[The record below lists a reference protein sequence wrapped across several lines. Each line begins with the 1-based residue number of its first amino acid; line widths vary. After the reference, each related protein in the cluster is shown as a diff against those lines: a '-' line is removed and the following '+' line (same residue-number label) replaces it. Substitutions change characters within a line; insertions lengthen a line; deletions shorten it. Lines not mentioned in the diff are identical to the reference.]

1 MANEGDLSMK
11 RIAALLALAPL
22 PAVAHHPMGG
32 AVPSTPWEGFASG
45 IGHPVIGPD
54 HLAFL
59 LAAGVLAAALPRG
72 RAGLAI
78 LAFVAG
84 GLAGS
89 LAHVAGI
96 GFGPVEALVAL
107 SVAVAGAA
115 LLAGAPAALL
125 PAGFA
130 LAGLAHGHAFAE
142 AAIGAEQGPVAAYLF
157 GLAVMQA
164 FVAGAAMLAARRV
177 VAAGHGVALRRA
189 TGLAGIGLGVAF
201 LGAALIG

>member
-1 MANEGDLSMK
+1 MK
-11 RIAALLALAPL
+11 RLAALLALAPL
-22 PAVAHHPMGG
+22 PALAHHPLGG
-32 AVPSTPWEGFASG
+32 TVPSSLWEGFASG
-45 IGHPVIGPD
+45 VGHPMIGPD

-59 LAAGVLAAALPRG
+59 LAAGVLAAALPASRG
-72 RAGLAI
+72 VLAI

-84 GLAGS
+84 GFLGS

-107 SVAVAGAA
+107 SLAAAGAA

-142 AAIGAEQGPVAAYLF
+142 AIIGAEPTPLVAYLAA
-157 GLAVMQA
+157 LALTQA
-164 FVAGAAMLAARRV
+164 AIGIAAMLVARRLA
-177 VAAGHGVALRRA
+177 AAGHGVATRRV
-189 TGLAGIGLGVAF
+189 AGFAGVALGVLF
-201 LGAALIG
+201 LGASLVG

>member
-1 MANEGDLSMK
+1 MK
-11 RIAALLALAPL
+11 RLAALLALAPL
-22 PAVAHHPMGG
+22 PALAHHPLGG
-32 AVPSTPWEGFASG
+32 TVPSSLWEGFASG
-45 IGHPVIGPD
+45 VGHPMIGPD

-59 LAAGVLAAALPRG
+59 LAAGVLAAALPAARG
-72 RAGLAI
+72 ALAI

-84 GLAGS
+84 GFLGS

-107 SVAVAGAA
+107 SLAAAGAA

-142 AAIGAEQGPVAAYLF
+142 AIIGAEPTPLVAYLTALALTQAGI
-157 GLAVMQA
+157 GLLAM
-164 FVAGAAMLAARRV
+164 FVARRV
-177 VAAGHGVALRRA
+177 AAAGHGVALRRA
-189 TGLAGIGLGVAF
+189 AGFAGVALGVLF
-201 LGAALIG
+201 LGASIVG

>member
-1 MANEGDLSMK
+1 MK
-11 RIAALLALAPL
+11 RLVALIALAPL
-22 PAVAHHPMGG
+22 PALAHHPLGG
-32 AVPSTPWEGFASG
+32 EVPSTLWQGFASG
-45 IGHPVIGPD
+45 VGHPMIGPD

-59 LAAGVLAAALPRG
+59 LAAGVLAAALPTARG
-72 RAGLAI
+72 AFAI

-84 GLAGS
+84 GFLGS

-107 SVAVAGAA
+107 SVAAAGAA

-142 AAIGAEQGPVAAYLF
+142 AIIGAEPTPLVAYLAA
-157 GLAVMQA
+157 LALTQA
-164 FVAGAAMLAARRV
+164 AIGMAAMLVARRLA
-177 VAAGHGVALRRA
+177 AAGHGVALRRA
-189 TGLAGIGLGVAF
+189 AGFAGVAVGVLF
-201 LGAALIG
+201 LGASLVG